1 MPAVFKYLSL
11 LNPLRYYVAIV
22 RGILLKG
29 IGIEVL
35 WPEAIALLLFATLL
49 LSVSV
54 NRFPSQLS

>member
-35 WPEAIALLLFATLL
+35 WPEAIAHLLFATLL

-54 NRFPSQLS
+54 NRFRSQLS